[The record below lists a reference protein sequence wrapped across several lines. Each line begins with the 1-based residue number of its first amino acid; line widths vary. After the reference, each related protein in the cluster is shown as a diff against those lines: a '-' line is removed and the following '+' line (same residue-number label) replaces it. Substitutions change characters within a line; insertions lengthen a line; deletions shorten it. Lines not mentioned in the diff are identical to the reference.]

1 MDDFIMRTGT
11 GAVDQRTCIT
21 RELELQLEALV
32 LVFAQDAVKLAA
44 WYQYRHGVHGVVD
57 VNTILKCLKARA
69 KVGILAGGG
78 TLQSRVEGMAS
89 RLDGA
94 ADADDDMAALAERL
108 MATEEMTGPTAEDDA
123 TRHATVV
130 LLVDRLCVEYDSWQP
145 TNMLDQVFKM
155 GIDRTLSQPAR

>member
-1 MDDFIMRTGT
+1 MDNLIMHTGT
-11 GAVDQRTCIT
+11 GDHRANIT
-21 RELELQLEALV
+21 HELELQLEALV

-44 WYQYRHGVHGVVD
+44 WYQYRDGVRGVVD

-94 ADADDDMAALAERL
+94 ADADEDMAALAERL
-108 MATEEMTGPTAEDDA
+108 MATDEMTGSTAEDDA
-123 TRHATVV
+123 ARHATVV
-130 LLVDRLCVEYDSWQP
+130 MLVDRLCVEYDSWQP
-145 TNMLDQVFKM
+145 TNVLDQVFKM
-155 GIDRTLSQPAR
+155 GIDRTLSQPTH